1 MGDEEEVGEVEKE
14 AVMEEEEAEEEEER
28 LRRGWLNIALAYMT

>member
-28 LRRGWLNIALAYMT
+28 LRRGWLNIAFSYMT

>member
-14 AVMEEEEAEEEEER
+14 VVMEEEEAEEEEER